1 MKSVL
6 ASIAAVSVVGGAV
19 AEVAQ
24 AAPEVQAAPVSAD
37 QQHTQS
43 SNDFTVQAD
52 SLHVR
57 KGPSTSDE
65 ILGHVMQGD
74 ALKVLGEVQGW
85 YQVQYNGQTA
95 YVSKDFLAQSASA
108 PDNDYKVTV
117 SSLRVRTGPSTSHDV
132 IGDLSRGDVVQVV
145 GELQNWYKISY
156 KGQTAYVSKDY
167 VSHGGQD
174 QTVTQSLQTGE
185 LNGSYIVDVPSLR
198 IRTGAAIY
206 HPVIGGVTQ
215 GEVLKVT
222 GIENGWYKIDRG
234 GKTGYVSA
242 QYVKFEPKTTD
253 YYVTADGLNIRSGA
267 GAQSDILNTITRGDK
282 VQVSGEDNGWFKVT
296 FNGQTG
302 YINKKYVSQAQVEAA
317 KSTNKADAQVQAK
330 SDTKAT
336 EQANADSTPA
346 PQAKAEQPTVQTQP
360 AGNEQAG
367 SAVKQPAGN
376 EQAQPAAK
384 AQDYYVKTSSL
395 NVRSGAGTQF
405 DAIGSVSY
413 GDKVKVTGEDNG
425 WLKISYNGQT
435 GYIGKSFVSD
445 TKVDAIAQANETAS
459 APAPTKEKTQSQAS
473 AQSQAPA
480 KTQTQPQAPA
490 QNQKPASPSSNV
502 SALLSYA
509 KSLEGTPYKWGGT
522 TPGGF
527 DCSGFIYHVYNKFG
541 FSFGRQSANGYWN
554 SLTQTTNPQ
563 PGDFVYFQGTTG
575 NGSSSASHMGIYL
588 GNGTFISAADNG
600 VTVSSVNNSY
610 WSKHFLGYS
619 KPY

>member
-167 VSHGGQD
+167 VSHGQD
-174 QTVTQSLQTGE
+174 QTALQSLQTVDP
-185 LNGSYIVDVPSLR
+185 NGNYIVDVPSLR

-215 GEVLKVT
+215 GEALKVT

-242 QYVKFEPKTTD
+242 QYVKFVPNTTD

-267 GAQSDILNTITRGDK
+267 GAQYDIQNTITRGDK

-302 YINKKYVSQAQVEAA
+302 YINKKYVSQAGVEAA
-317 KSTNKADAQVQAK
+317 KSTSKADTQVQAK
-330 SDTKAT
+330 SDTKAS
-336 EQANADSTPA
+336 EQTKADSTPA
-346 PQAKAEQPTVQTQP
+346 PQAKAEQPAVQQP
-360 AGNEQAG
+360 A
-367 SAVKQPAGN
+367 SN
-376 EQAQPAAK
+376 EQAQPAAQD
-384 AQDYYVKTSSL
+384 QDYYVKTSSL

-413 GDKVKVTGEDNG
+413 GDKVKVTGEENG
-425 WLKISYNGQT
+425 WLKVSYNGQT
-435 GYIGKSFVSD
+435 GYIGKSFVSN
-445 TKVDAIAQANETAS
+445 TKVDANTQANEAAS
-459 APAPTKEKTQSQAS
+459 APAQTPAPAKEKTQSQES
-473 AQSQAPA
+473 TQSQAPA
-480 KTQTQPQAPA
+480 KKQTQPQEPA
-490 QNQKPASPSSNV
+490 QKQASPSSNV

-554 SLTQTTNPQ
+554 SLSQTSNPQ
-563 PGDFVYFQGTTG
+563 PGDFIYFQGTTG

-600 VTVSSVNNSY
+600 VSVSSVNNSY
-610 WSKHFLGYS
+610 WSKHFLGYT